1 MTISVDGMAI
11 PLHPLDL
18 TTSQG
23 VSSQTCIGTIQA
35 ADELLSST
43 GGGDMILGVPFL
55 RNVYTVLAHDVPS
68 ANGSFD
74 TNAMNNNETFQIRPR
89 LGLMN
94 LTDPSVALDEFHTV
108 RVLGKPLSSTGSNGQ
123 KHSTEGAPGLSV
135 GLKVLLGLVGVL
147 ALAISLFAVRFWW
160 QRRKWKNSPDTLDI
174 GGSSDSENPYH
185 LPNTTLL
192 GRVSSGVVDPRPT
205 LSRGLGID
213 EYLPQKGSHSI
224 YTTDSTQTK
233 VEPDSQ
239 DNSEELLV
247 DEFGLVYFGIPGKG
261 KKGRTSTT
269 SRSFSSFP
277 DQATLVGMG
286 IGEPDEARLS
296 QRFGFAAFPPPSSRL
311 SEMEVS
317 SHCRSDQSSTHS
329 RIPSGLNSSEPLL
342 TSQRRSSDEWADHH
356 SPVVDVLPDEDPGTG
371 WGEEFGMRDS
381 MAGVGA
387 HNRRRSSN
395 GGIDPGQQ
403 TSLGTRISSEGPST
417 SVPRHSRLR
426 SSFDHTVEEPLLPLP
441 NSHEGGPHRA

>member
-1 MTISVDGMAI
+1 
-11 PLHPLDL
+11 
-18 TTSQG
+18 
-23 VSSQTCIGTIQA
+23 
-35 ADELLSST
+35 
-43 GGGDMILGVPFL
+43 MILGVPFL
-55 RNVYTVLAHDVPS
+55 RNVYTVLAHDVPF

-74 TNAMNNNETFQIRPR
+74 MGAMNNNETFQISPR

-108 RVLGKPLSSTGSNGQ
+108 RVLGKPLSSTGSTGNGS
-123 KHSTEGAPGLSV
+123 KHSTEGASGLSV
-135 GLKVLLGLVGVL
+135 GLKVLLGLAGVF

-160 QRRKWKNSPDTLDI
+160 QRRKWKKLPDTLDT
-174 GGSSDSENPYH
+174 GGGSDSENLYH
-185 LPNTTLL
+185 LPNTVLL
-192 GRVSSGVVDPRPT
+192 GQVSSGAADSGPA

-213 EYLPQKGSHSI
+213 GCVPHKGSHSI
-224 YTTDSTQTK
+224 YTTGSMRTM

-247 DEFGLVYFGIPGKG
+247 DEFGLVYFGTPGKE

-277 DQATLVGMG
+277 NQPTLVGMG

-296 QRFGFAAFPPPSSRL
+296 QRFGFAAFPLSSPRL

-317 SHCRSDQSSTHS
+317 SHRRSDQSSAHS

-342 TSQRRSSDEWADHH
+342 TSQRRPSDEWDDHRS
-356 SPVVDVLPDEDPGTG
+356 SPAVDVLPGEDPGTG
-371 WGEEFGMRDS
+371 WGEEFGTRDS

-426 SSFDHTVEEPLLPLP
+426 SSFDHTAEEPLLPPP